1 MGATTAKCVSLDVV
15 AAALAIE
22 PRGTIDVKRNG
33 SLEVFLVR
41 PATIPG

>member
-1 MGATTAKCVSLDVV
+1 LGATTAKCVSLDVV

-22 PRGTIDVKRNG
+22 PRGTIDVKGKG